1 MPSREGLAGSVLAQ
15 EAGKGVYAAPIAE
28 PVDYVAAMAEA
39 FKLSPRE
46 TEVLRYLGRGRSVP
60 YMREAK
66 TDVHSKQELI
76 DLIESYQE
84 GTGEAAPVSAS

>member
-1 MPSREGLAGSVLAQ
+1 MGSVAAEIGAEARSGSEVPSREGLAGSVLAQ

-46 TEVLRYLGRGRSVP
+46 TGGAALSGPRPIGALHARGHDP
-60 YMREAK
+60 F
-66 TDVHSKQELI
+66 QEHHR
-76 DLIESYQE
+76 D
-84 GTGEAAPVSAS
+84 AH